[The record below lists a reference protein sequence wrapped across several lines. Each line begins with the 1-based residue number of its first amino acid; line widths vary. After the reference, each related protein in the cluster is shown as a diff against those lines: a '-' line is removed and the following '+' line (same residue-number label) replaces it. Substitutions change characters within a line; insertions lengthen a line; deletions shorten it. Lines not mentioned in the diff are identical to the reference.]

1 MELIRKNKPLFI
13 MMVGLAGSGKSTFAE
28 DIVVNYNNMNSK
40 PALHSS
46 DKLRLELYGDEQDQK
61 HNQDVFNELHKRIK
75 TDLNNGR
82 DVIYDATNMSKKR
95 RISFLRELSNI
106 QCEKHCICVMTPY
119 KKCLH
124 FNESRERTIPDGAIK
139 RMYMNWTPPHKSE
152 GFDDIVLLYNGVDKQ
167 YSIGELMKHLSNIDQ
182 ENKHHSL
189 TIGEHCKAALDYI
202 KNKGSDNKNLK
213 IATLM
218 HDIGK
223 EFTKT
228 YINSRGECDGEAHY
242 YQHQNV
248 GAYDSLFYLRDMGL
262 STDDQLHIS
271 NLIYY
276 HMHPYVA
283 WKQSEKAAN
292 RDRNLLGQEMFDE
305 IQLLHESDAHA
316 HIPTQNIQL
325 DIEEEVSDL
334 ERY

>member
-61 HNQDVFNELHKRIK
+61 HNQEVFNELHKRIK

-95 RISFLRELSNI
+95 RISFLSELSNI

-152 GFDDIVLLYNGVDKQ
+152 GWDNVILHYNVDADLS
-167 YSIGELMKHLSNIDQ
+167 YNINELMRKLNAIDQ
-182 ENKHHSL
+182 ENSHHSL
-189 TIGEHCKAALDYI
+189 TIGQHCIQAYRYI
-202 KNKGSDNKNLK
+202 QEKGIDDRNLK
-213 IATLM
+213 IATLL

-228 YINSRGECDGEAHY
+228 YINARGENDGEAHY

-248 GAYDSLFYLRDMGL
+248 GSYDSLFYTKDINI
-262 STDDQLHIS
+262 SDDDRLDIA
-271 NLIYY
+271 NMIYY
-276 HMHPYVA
+276 HMHPYMS
-283 WKQSEKAAN
+283 WSKSMKSMN
-292 RDRNLLGQEMFDE
+292 RDKMMLGDKMFNN
-305 IQLLHESDAHA
+305 IQLLHEADRNAHM
-316 HIPTQNIQL
+316 PTQLI
-325 DIEEEVSDL
+325 DKPDFEEGL
-334 ERY
+334 EIGR